1 MSAILL
7 YFKCSERTNSGNSV
21 SVVVLVWAVVGVKC
35 WYIQCIAVTLRKT
48 IRVVSTWWQRQYRR
62 PNRKL
67 RCWRLRKGWRSLLLP
82 AMTSPTCR
90 QHTRVSSAAL
100 LVRFLLPTSYTYNPI
115 PLHVALPI
123 FPPRPFSTSV
133 PLHTPPPPPI
143 YLHIPPLFVEKFIPH
158 LGAAVSEILTPRRG
172 GKKSVVPSNML
183 SSRSDNPTEPPTIPG
198 LELSPRD
205 MSSRPGYYGD
215 TSRRSMAGQKE
226 NFSPMKELGVQ
237 TDLTQRS
244 SHPVEANDVS
254 TNTDP

>member
-1 MSAILL
+1 MHRCHSQEDDTSRVDLVAEAIQKAKQEAEMLKAKKRL
-7 YFKCSERTNSGNSV
+7 EKLAAAGHDITNLQAAYEGELSCS
-21 SVVVLVWAVVGVKC
+21 
-35 WYIQCIAVTLRKT
+35 
-48 IRVVSTWWQRQYRR
+48 
-62 PNRKL
+62 
-67 RCWRLRKGWRSLLLP
+67 
-82 AMTSPTCR
+82 
-90 QHTRVSSAAL
+90 
-100 LVRFLLPTSYTYNPI
+100 
-115 PLHVALPI
+115 
-123 FPPRPFSTSV
+123 PRPISSSDQ
-133 PLHTPPPPPI
+133 LHIPPPPPI